1 MIPMM
6 EEYRVSSPY
15 GPRKSPLS
23 GNQEFHTGID
33 LVKPA
38 FANITAFIPGTVVHA
53 RMGQTGT
60 GVGGFGNTV
69 IIKDKDNHLHMYAHL
84 TDYCVTVGQYVE
96 RGQVIGRQ
104 GNTGKSTGQHLHFEV
119 RKNGASFGF
128 GNHVHPVKYVDD
140 YYKCHYPQK
149 EVKPVD
155 NPVDK
160 VSIEINGN
168 LLPVQGYLSNG
179 VSTLPV
185 RAVSESVGVTPGWC
199 PETRTVTVNGQK
211 MSATIEKG
219 TSYAP
224 AREIAAALGL
234 SVEWDQARKTVC
246 FRHPNLK
253 ELYPNHFC

>member
-6 EEYRVSSPY
+6 KEYRVTSPY
-15 GPRKSPLS
+15 GPRKSPIN

-38 FANITAFIPGTVVHA
+38 YANIQAFIAGTVVYA
-53 RMGQTGT
+53 NMGQAGT

-69 IIKDKDNHLHMYAHL
+69 IIKDKDNYLHMYAHL
-84 TDYCVTVGQYVE
+84 KDYGVSVGQFVD

-119 RKNGASFGF
+119 RKNGPSFGF
-128 GNHVHPVKYVDD
+128 GNHIHPVKYVDD
-140 YYKCHYPQK
+140 FYAKECPQPEK
-149 EVKPVD
+149 KPVD
-155 NPVDK
+155 KPMDK
-160 VSIEINGN
+160 VSIEINGK
-168 LLPVQGYLSNG
+168 LIPGQGYLKDG

-185 RAVSESVGVTPGWC
+185 RAVAEAVGVTPGWC
-199 PETRTVTVNGQK
+199 PDNKVVTVNGKQLTVTNE
-211 MSATIEKG
+211 AG

-234 SVEWDQARKTVC
+234 QVEWDGSTKTVKM
-246 FRHPNLK
+246 RG
-253 ELYPNHFC
+253 